1 MVPQLAK
8 LSHPAR
14 LAKPDC
20 QPWAPSRQTPFFPS
34 LFPHPHR
41 GASQSPVVVEVAIT
55 IHHPSSVDAAEVF
68 VASHSRGH
76 LHRRHPLSPASATFV
91 RAGFDLSSMDP
102 GGHTRPL
109 PLSARRIWL
118 ARHGFREGA
127 TSTASIASARGC
139 GCRRRCHLPQPRLQ
153 LLTIRC
159 SCRHRLGHRHQ
170 SSPPLSVPWPAA
182 VVCAVAAED

>member
-68 VASHSRGH
+68 VASHSRRH
-76 LHRRHPLSPASATFV
+76 LRRRHPLLPASATFV

-102 GGHTRPL
+102 GGAH
-109 PLSARRIWL
+109 
-118 ARHGFREGA
+118 A
-127 TSTASIASARGC
+127 TSAPPCSPDLAGAAWIQGGRDLHSLHRLCAGLRLPSSLPSATTAAPIAN
-139 GCRRRCHLPQPRLQ
+139 HPLQ
-153 LLTIRC
+153 LP
-159 SCRHRLGHRHQ
+159 
-170 SSPPLSVPWPAA
+170 SSPWSPTSVVAA
-182 VVCAVAAED
+182 VVCAMASRRRLRCRC